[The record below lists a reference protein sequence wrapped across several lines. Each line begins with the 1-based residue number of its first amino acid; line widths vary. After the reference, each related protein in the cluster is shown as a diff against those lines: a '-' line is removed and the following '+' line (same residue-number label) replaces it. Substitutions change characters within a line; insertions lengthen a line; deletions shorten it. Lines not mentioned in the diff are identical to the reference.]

1 MFLTNNQIQITANK
15 SKTSARIIAIFR
27 EKNIE
32 NSFLIWHFSLNDYV
46 PGLPGFGQA
55 SFNWTA
61 FFWFEPL

>member
-1 MFLTNNQIQITANK
+1 MANK

-32 NSFLIWHFSLNDYV
+32 NSFLIWHFSLKDYV
-46 PGLPGFGQA
+46 PGQQGFIQA